1 MMNVD
6 AVAGRL
12 PLVLVVDPLVS
23 SRHRLWRVLHRAF
36 GVLEAED
43 LESAR
48 AWLGRRPDIDAV
60 LVQNDLPDGSGADL
74 AREMGEAH
82 HPAADRV
89 LVMGDPEGLHGVLA
103 KLASWVSSRDAVGAR
118 NVLREAER
126 MFA

>member
-12 PLVLVVDPLVS
+12 PLVLVVDPLVA

-43 LESAR
+43 LASAR
-48 AWLGRRPDIDAV
+48 AWISRRPGIDAV
-60 LVQNDLPDGSGADL
+60 LVHQSLPDGSGSDL
-74 AREMGEAH
+74 AREMSEAR

-89 LVMGDPEGLHGVLA
+89 LVMDDPEGMHGLVA
-103 KLASWVSSRDAVGAR
+103 RLASWVASRDSVGAR
-118 NVLREAER
+118 TVLREAER

>member
-12 PLVLVVDPLVS
+12 PLVLVVDPLVA

-48 AWLGRRPDIDAV
+48 AWIGRRPNIDAI
-60 LVQNDLPDGSGADL
+60 LVHHSLPDGSGADL

-89 LVMGDPEGLHGVLA
+89 LVMDDPEGLHGLLA
-103 KLASWVSSRDAVGAR
+103 KLAGWLSSRDAVGAR
-118 NVLREAER
+118 TVLREAER